1 MYSLRAGI
9 LNQNTVSDQSPA
21 AARAAQPPRP
31 ELSCG
36 VCDILLPAT
45 VTDGR
50 PHLAGACWLSHRCRP
65 RFRPL
70 PAASNGVARPVTC
83 SVSVVVGAV
92 VSVFIGVGS
101 RVAVSCSR
109 ADGGI
114 TTYVC
119 IHEYIV
125 FTVVFSGGRDTVL
138 IHRVRSPCAGI
149 HILGLASSPLPALR
163 VRSATPSH
171 VSFITLFCLSLLRL
185 VVTVAV

>member
-1 MYSLRAGI
+1 MTVAHTLPARAG
-9 LNQNTVSDQSPA
+9 S
-21 AARAAQPPRP
+21 
-31 ELSCG
+31 
-36 VCDILLPAT
+36 
-45 VTDGR
+45 VTD
-50 PHLAGACWLSHRCRP
+50 AA

-138 IHRVRSPCAGI
+138 IHRIRSPCAGI
-149 HILGLASSPLPALR
+149 HILGR
-163 VRSATPSH
+163 
-171 VSFITLFCLSLLRL
+171 
-185 VVTVAV
+185 